1 MTIFD
6 KKLRPQDD
14 FFGYVNN
21 NWLKENPIP
30 PNESVWGTFYVLRE
44 KSAKAI
50 NEIIDKI
57 SHTPDDD
64 LTRDQKL
71 IKTFFSTA
79 MSFSDH
85 KKNHL
90 ETLGIELQK
99 IRDITDK
106 SQLSYYLGY
115 AHRHDSMS
123 FWSDYVSVDDENSQ
137 IQVLR
142 IHQSGLCMPNRDYYL
157 DNTARMKHIRKEYET
172 YFHAV
177 HNLTPEHSPS
187 TWDAVFSIESKLAK
201 SSWTDVKLRDIKK
214 NYTRFTIQELQS
226 RFPRFNWSEY
236 FKGLGW
242 NNPNDNI
249 VVDQPPFI
257 DTVLDIIDKY
267 SLDEIK
273 EYLSWHTLNSL
284 FGWIDEAAAKIRFNF
299 YGKIIGGKLE
309 NNPLWKRIILQ
320 ADDLIIGEAL
330 GREYATHYFPESSK
344 KAIIEMVED
353 VRSAYHERINKV
365 TWMGDSTKKRA
376 HKKLD
381 NIRVLIGYPSVWLN
395 LDKLEFYDNNHLKNI
410 LSARSFETDVEL
422 AKIGQKTPR
431 EDWQMNAH
439 TVNAYNDPNQLV
451 ICFPAAIL
459 QAPFYNPDA
468 SYATNLGGIGAVI
481 GHEFTHGF
489 DDQGAEFDEQG
500 NAVKWQTKA
509 EQKAFKTI
517 ADNMVKQANNYEVLP
532 GMFLKGEL
540 VLGEAIADIGGLE
553 LAVETLRAKTNINDT
568 PSALRELFINSAI
581 SERGSQRDEH
591 LLQQVKT
598 DPHPP
603 SRFRINC
610 VVPHVD
616 AFYEAY
622 GVTPSDKLYLP
633 PEERVHIW

>member
-21 NWLKENPIP
+21 NWLKNNPIP

-50 NEIIDKI
+50 NEIVDKI
-57 SHTPDDD
+57 SHTPDDN
-64 LTRDQKL
+64 LTRDQNL

-79 MSFSDH
+79 MSFSDYRN
-85 KKNHL
+85 NHL
-90 ETLGIELQK
+90 ETLGMELQK
-99 IRDITDK
+99 IRDVTDK
-106 SQLSYYLGY
+106 SQIPYYLGR
-115 AHRHDSMS
+115 AHRHDSMP

-157 DNTARMKHIRKEYET
+157 DNTARMRHIRKEYET
-172 YFHAV
+172 YFNAV
-177 HNLTPEHSPS
+177 HDLIPEHSPS
-187 TWDAVFSIESKLAK
+187 VWDAVFNIELKLAK

-226 RFPRFNWSEY
+226 RFPRFNWLEY

-242 NNPNDNI
+242 DRPNDNI

-257 DTVLDIIDKY
+257 DTVLDIIDEY

-273 EYLSWHTLNSL
+273 EYLSWHVINSL
-284 FGWIDEAAAKIRFNF
+284 LNWTDEAAAKICFDF
-299 YGKIIGGKLE
+299 YGKVIGGKME

-320 ADDLIIGEAL
+320 ADELIIGEAL
-330 GREYATHYFPESSK
+330 GREYAAHYFPESSK
-344 KAIIEMVED
+344 KAIAEMVED
-353 VRSAYHERINKV
+353 VRLAYHERINKV
-365 TWMGDSTKKRA
+365 TWMSDNTKKRA

-381 NIRVLIGYPSVWLN
+381 NIRVLIGYPSVWIN
-395 LDKLEFYDNNHLKNI
+395 LDKLEFCNNNQLKNI
-410 LSARSFETDVEL
+410 LSARSFETDIEL
-422 AKIGQKTPR
+422 AKIGQKTPL

-459 QAPFYNPDA
+459 QPPFYDPSA

-500 NAVKWQTKA
+500 NAVRWQTKS
-509 EQKAFKTI
+509 EQKEFKII
-517 ADNMVKQANNYEVLP
+517 ANNMIKQANTYEALP
-532 GMFLKGEL
+532 GMFLRGEL
-540 VLGEAIADIGGLE
+540 ILGEAIADIGGLE
-553 LAVETLRAKTNINDT
+553 LATEALRAKTNINDMN
-568 PSALRELFINSAI
+568 SALRELFVNSAI
-581 SERGSQRDEH
+581 AERGAQRDEY
-591 LLQQVKT
+591 LLQQIKT

-622 GVTPSDKLYLP
+622 NITPSDKLYLP
-633 PEERVHIW
+633 LEDRVHIW